1 VANPRGNRK
10 PSVIGE
16 ALAVSAIGG
25 DVPGQ
30 HSGMLF
36 VPERNFALTLLTN
49 SETGRKL
56 VHELFLDDWALSRFA
71 GLHNL
76 PAAPQT
82 LDASALAP
90 YEGNYDV
97 EQIGFEGPPIDAPLE
112 LRARNGRLQLIE
124 GKGADANIQW
134 LTFYKNNFVFVTES
148 DGTPLYA
155 RCDFLR
161 NAQGNVQWLRLGGRL
176 FRKT

>member
-49 SETGRKL
+49 SESGRKL

-76 PAAPQT
+76 PAATQT

-90 YEGNYDV
+90 YEGNYDA

-112 LRARNGRLQLIE
+112 LRARRLPSYGSPWEAMISIRLI
-124 GKGADANIQW
+124 
-134 LTFYKNNFVFVTES
+134 
-148 DGTPLYA
+148 
-155 RCDFLR
+155 
-161 NAQGNVQWLRLGGRL
+161 
-176 FRKT
+176 